1 MHFPPHVLEERL
13 RVEHV
18 IVTIKDVAQRA
29 GVSPKTVSRVLNN
42 ETHVR
47 PQLRETVLRVIEEL
61 NYKPNMF
68 ARGLSSA
75 RSYLIGLFIYDP
87 YWSGYATD
95 IQLGALRRCRELGY
109 HLVIEPIDPFMEG
122 AAEQVVDG
130 VAGLRLDGVILP
142 PPLCTFEPLLS
153 RIEEMGMPY
162 VRISPG
168 QDMDR
173 SALVEID
180 EFAAAHDMT
189 RHLIELGHRDIGFVE
204 GIPTHAAAA
213 RRYAGFE
220 AAMGEAGLT
229 VNRDWVLPGLFTF
242 QSGFAAADELLS
254 RKGPLPTALF
264 CANDDMALGAVS
276 AARKHG
282 LEAPADLSIVG
293 FDDAPAA
300 RFSWPPITTMR
311 QPVSDMV
318 ASAVD
323 MLVDPKYR
331 RDARKDGLKPAPRLE
346 LPFALVQRQSA
357 AAP

>member
-1 MHFPPHVLEERL
+1 MT
-13 RVEHV
+13 
-18 IVTIKDVAQRA
+18 VTIKDVASRA
-29 GVSPKTVSRVLNN
+29 GVSAKTVSRVLNN

-47 PQLRETVLRVIEEL
+47 PHLRETVLRVIAEL

-75 RSYLIGLFIYDP
+75 RSYLIGLFIHDP

-109 HLVIEPIDPFMEG
+109 HLVVEPLDPGEPG
-122 AAEQVVDG
+122 TVDHVLDG

-142 PPLCTFEPLLS
+142 PPLCTFEPLLA
-153 RIEEMGMPY
+153 RIEDIGLPY

-168 QDMDR
+168 EAPER

-180 EFAAAHDMT
+180 EFAAAHQMT
-189 RHLIELGHRDIGFVE
+189 CHLIELGHRDIGFVE

-213 RRYAGFE
+213 RRRAGFL
-220 AAMGEAGLT
+220 AAMAEAGLG
-229 VNRDWVLPGLFTF
+229 VEADWILPGLFTF
-242 QSGFAAADELLS
+242 QSGFIAGDTLFSAASAPRPS
-254 RKGPLPTALF
+254 AIF
-264 CANDDMALGAVS
+264 CANDDMALGMVS

-282 LEAPADLSIVG
+282 LDVPGDLSVVG

-300 RFSWPPITTMR
+300 RFSWPPVTTMR

-318 ASAVD
+318 AAAVD
-323 MLVDPKYR
+323 MLVDPRYR
-331 RDARKDGLKPAPRLE
+331 RGEDGATFSRQLPVE
-346 LPFALVQRQSA
+346 LVRRQSA
-357 AAP
+357 RAL